1 MFGRIIRTRTVMHAS
16 SVVAGVALVVSAS
29 LAVAQGVPIKH
40 TVPSDGHPMT
50 LWEKRAAKPTRTI
63 VLLHGRTWSSLPDFD
78 LQVPGEHRSLMDAL
92 VAKGYAVYA
101 LDLRGYGGTPRDASG
116 WNNPNRAAADLA
128 AAVQWVSKNSGIA
141 GKPALFGWSNGATVS
156 HLMAQQ
162 HPELIASLVLFGYWK
177 DADSLVASGADT
189 VTPARAKTTAAA
201 AASDFI
207 TPTISKRA
215 IDIYVKAALAAD
227 PVRTDWRRMEEYNAL
242 APQKLTVPTLLMTG
256 EHDPLA
262 PEASQKKFF
271 ERLTVRDK
279 QWVTIKNGDHAALM
293 EDMQPEFVRV
303 MTAFIER
310 KR

>member
-1 MFGRIIRTRTVMHAS
+1 MTGRSWIGRTIA
-16 SVVAGVALVVSAS
+16 VALVFMAS
-29 LAVAQGVPIKH
+29 VAFAQKAPIKH
-40 TVPSDGHPMT
+40 TVLADGHPLA

-78 LQVPGEHRSLMDAL
+78 LQVPGEQRSLMDAL

-116 WNNPNRAAADLA
+116 WTNPDRSAADLA
-128 AAVQWVSKNSGIA
+128 AAVQWVRKNSGVA

-177 DADSLVASGADT
+177 DPDAVLSSGADT
-189 VTPARAKTTAAA
+189 VTPARAKTTAEA

-207 TPTISKRA
+207 TPTISKKA

-227 PVRTDWRRMEEYNAL
+227 PVRSDWRRMEEYNAL
-242 APQKLTVPTLLMTG
+242 SPAKLTVPTLLMTG

-262 PEASQKKFF
+262 PEASQRKFY
-271 ERLTVRDK
+271 ERMTVKDK
-279 QWVTIKNGDHAALM
+279 QWVTIKKGDHAALM

>member
-1 MFGRIIRTRTVMHAS
+1 MA
-16 SVVAGVALVVSAS
+16 
-29 LAVAQGVPIKH
+29 
-40 TVPSDGHPMT
+40 
-50 LWEKRAAKPTRTI
+50 LWEKRAAKPTRAI

-116 WNNPNRAAADLA
+116 WVNPNRAAADLA
-128 AAVQWVSKNSGIA
+128 AAVEWVTKNSGVT
-141 GKPALFGWSNGATVS
+141 GKPALFGWSNGSTVA

-162 HPELIASLVLFGYWK
+162 HPELISSLVLFGYWK
-177 DADSLVASGADT
+177 DPDSLSVTGPDT
-189 VTPARAKTTAAA
+189 IAPKRAATTAKA

-207 TPTISKRA
+207 TPTISARA
-215 IDIYVKAALAAD
+215 IELYVKAALAAD
-227 PVRTDWRRMEEYNAL
+227 PVRSDWRRMEEYNAL
-242 APQKLTVPTLLMTG
+242 SPAKLTVPTLLITG

-262 PEASQKKFF
+262 PEASQRKFF
-271 ERLTVRDK
+271 DRLTVKDK
-279 QWVTIKNGDHAALM
+279 QWVTIKQGDHAALL

-303 MTAFIER
+303 MTTFIDR

>member
-1 MFGRIIRTRTVMHAS
+1 MTGRFVFARAAILVTGAALMFAATVAY
-16 SVVAGVALVVSAS
+16 AQSA
-29 LAVAQGVPIKH
+29 PIKH
-40 TVPSDGHPMT
+40 TVQSDGHPMA

-78 LQVPGEHRSLMDAL
+78 LQVSGEHRSLMDAL

-101 LDLRGYGGTPRDASG
+101 LDLRGYGATPRDASG

-128 AAVQWVSKNSGIA
+128 AAVQWVSKNSGVA
-141 GKPALFGWSNGATVS
+141 GKPVLFGWSNGATVS

-162 HPELIASLVLFGYWK
+162 HPELISSLVLFGYWK

-189 VTPARAKTTAAA
+189 VTPARAKTTAEG

-207 TPTISKRA
+207 TPTISKKA
-215 IDIYVKAALAAD
+215 IDTYVKAALAAD
-227 PVRTDWRRMEEYNAL
+227 PVRSDWRRMEEYNAL
-242 APQKLTVPTLLMTG
+242 APGKLTVPTLLMTG

-262 PEASQKKFF
+262 PEASQRKFF
-271 ERLTVRDK
+271 DRLTVKDK
-279 QWVTIKNGDHAALM
+279 QWVTIKKGDHAALM
-293 EDMQPEFVRV
+293 EDMQTEFVRV
-303 MTAFIER
+303 MTTFIER